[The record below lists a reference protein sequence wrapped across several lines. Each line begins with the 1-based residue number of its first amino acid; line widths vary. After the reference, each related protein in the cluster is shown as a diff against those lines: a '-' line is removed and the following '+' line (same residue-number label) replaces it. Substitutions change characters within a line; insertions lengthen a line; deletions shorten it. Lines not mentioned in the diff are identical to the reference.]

1 MIWSFENKRKK
12 QWVTNSILQLALCWP
27 RSTDN
32 ELQAVHSLIPCNNC
46 KLTVNKQVTMTII
59 TIIITVQMI
68 TKFQE
73 GTHLPTW
80 SPSQYIQTR
89 CMYQRNPLICFPT
102 YCTWYIICYHFFFHA
117 FLNTIYNYTYRKKDP
132 QEVDWNK
139 MHIWQ
144 FPNKINKIVSCCKV
158 NTRQQQ
164 TSIHLYILHVQITPI
179 CITKLMMLSHK
190 STCSNYMYL
199 QKYMYL
205 HHKFNDV
212 IPQYLQIWHR
222 ITRIRHWLQSHI

>member
-1 MIWSFENKRKK
+1 MYVSKKPLNMFPYILYMI
-12 QWVTNSILQLALCWP
+12 
-27 RSTDN
+27 
-32 ELQAVHSLIPCNNC
+32 HY
-46 KLTVNKQVTMTII
+46 M
-59 TIIITVQMI
+59 
-68 TKFQE
+68 
-73 GTHLPTW
+73 LP
-80 SPSQYIQTR
+80 
-89 CMYQRNPLICFPT
+89 
-102 YCTWYIICYHFFFHA
+102 FFLNA
-117 FLNTIYNYTYRKKDP
+117 FFNTIYNYTYRKKDP

-144 FPNKINKIVSCCKV
+144 FPNKIKRVVSCCKV

-164 TSIHLYILHVQITPI
+164 TFIHLYILHVQITRI